1 MDVLIKSTISGMKY
15 ATVIQSASLLK
26 DIGDVSN
33 ADSIIVLIYLGLR
46 KKSIKNI
53 SNGLYE
59 NN

>member
-15 ATVIQSASLLK
+15 ATMIQSASLLK

-33 ADSIIVLIYLGLR
+33 ANSMISLIFWVLR
-46 KKSIKNI
+46 KKPIENI

>member
-1 MDVLIKSTISGMKY
+1 MKY

-33 ADSIIVLIYLGLR
+33 ADSMIVLIYLGLR
-46 KKSIKNI
+46 KRPIKNI